1 MAPPCG
7 SATYRVLILI
17 SKGYPRAQ
25 GRLDTRDSPI
35 RRSPA
40 SKASFRSAAPRLAC
54 VRPVASVHPEPGS
67 NSPLYIQCLASGL
80 ICPDLSP
87 RQDASCIYW
96 LAQFTCSH
104 PLNKA
109 AEIDGFLCLVKLPAY
124 CPSGLSAGCLT
135 VLPLCLCNPF
145 KELFLQ
151 RSRQCFSESECKGRG
166 FWVNHQTLQEKNWRK
181 T

>member
-1 MAPPCG
+1 M
-7 SATYRVLILI
+7 
-17 SKGYPRAQ
+17 
-25 GRLDTRDSPI
+25 
-35 RRSPA
+35 
-40 SKASFRSAAPRLAC
+40 
-54 VRPVASVHPEPGS
+54 
-67 NSPLYIQCLASGL
+67 YIQCLVSGL
-80 ICPDLSP
+80 KCPDLSP

-96 LAQFTCSH
+96 LPQFTCSITAKH
-104 PLNKA
+104 S

-166 FWVNHQTLQEKNWRK
+166 FRVNHQTLQEKNWRK
-181 T
+181 TQCFRVYLQKSTKKRDTHYNIYTCVKPFQRSLASPCNVRDRGTALRRDRARGRKAGQREFGGRHQMYY